1 MWMKRAIFL
10 LSTILVVFVAV
21 LAVLVV
27 HPVRTVK
34 ARHGCSNATL
44 KGNYAL
50 VAPGAQYVN
59 VQRGFSMLA
68 TFNGEE
74 DFSGS
79 NFNIT
84 SGGIPYPTPP
94 TAPYSFS
101 GSTYTVNPDCT
112 CTLTVPAEGPFSVAL
127 TLNGTVVDT
136 GGGEVLGTWYDPP
149 DVVSG
154 TFEMKKAA
162 HHGCSDRRLS
172 GEYGLVAPGASNS
185 LIDVSFSMLA
195 TLDEEGDFTGS
206 SFNADFGGSSF
217 AANTFT
223 TSYTVTS
230 DCTWNLTIP
239 KEYPYTGAVT
249 LNGIVVGE
257 GGEEVVG
264 SWYEHTSQQISGT
277 FDIKKLRD
285 SD

>member
-1 MWMKRAIFL
+1 MKRTIFVL
-10 LSTILVVFVAV
+10 LTTLVVFVIV

-112 CTLTVPAEGPFSVAL
+112 CTLT
-127 TLNGTVVDT
+127 
-136 GGGEVLGTWYDPP
+136 
-149 DVVSG
+149 
-154 TFEMKKAA
+154 EMKALAVARGTRPCRMRVPPTILSIPVLVLAGRAVPMRSFRPAHSLPLFPVLPPQLYKA
-162 HHGCSDRRLS
+162 SS
-172 GEYGLVAPGASNS
+172 
-185 LIDVSFSMLA
+185 SMQM
-195 TLDEEGDFTGS
+195 
-206 SFNADFGGSSF
+206 
-217 AANTFT
+217 
-223 TSYTVTS
+223 
-230 DCTWNLTIP
+230 
-239 KEYPYTGAVT
+239 AV
-249 LNGIVVGE
+249 
-257 GGEEVVG
+257 
-264 SWYEHTSQQISGT
+264 
-277 FDIKKLRD
+277 K
-285 SD
+285 